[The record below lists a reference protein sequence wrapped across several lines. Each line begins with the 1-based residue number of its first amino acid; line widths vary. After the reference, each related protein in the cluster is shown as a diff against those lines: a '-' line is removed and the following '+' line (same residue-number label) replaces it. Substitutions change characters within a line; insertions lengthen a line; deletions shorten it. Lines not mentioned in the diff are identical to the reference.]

1 MMKLYSVFALLYAMV
16 TSHELLAQNVGIG
29 TNNPDYPLT
38 VVANG
43 EGLGIVQKMG
53 SMEVG
58 LHRKTLT
65 GFGSVAALGSFTG
78 HGIALAAGNGSLAI
92 TVLPDGR
99 VGIGTGDNITPYS
112 LGVYGSTGLYG
123 HLTAQGASFT
133 SIKVGGNGT
142 QVSAMLHGTHSA
154 GASATNQLTTTLT
167 FPAAFSSVPKLFA
180 SVRHDPNWN
189 VSDVFALTIKSVSAT
204 QAVLVIRRLDASAPW
219 SQLLQV
225 DWMALN

>member
-1 MMKLYSVFALLYAMV
+1 MMKLYSVFALLYVMV
-16 TSHELLAQNVGIG
+16 TPYELLAQNVGVG
-29 TNNPDYPLT
+29 TSNPAYPLT

-43 EGLGIVQKMG
+43 EGLGIVQQMG
-53 SMEVG
+53 SIEVG
-58 LHRKTLT
+58 LHRKSIT

-78 HGIALAAGNGSLAI
+78 HGIALTAGNGSMAI

-99 VGIGTGDNITPYS
+99 VGIGTGTDITPYD

-123 HLTAQGASFT
+123 HLTAKSASFT
-133 SIKVGGNGT
+133 SIKVGNSGT
-142 QVSAMLHGTHSA
+142 QVSALLHGTHVA

-180 SVRHDPNWN
+180 SVRHDPSWN
-189 VSDVFALTIKSVSAT
+189 VSDVFALTIKSVSTT
-204 QAVLVIRRLDASAPW
+204 QAVIIIRRLDAGAPW